1 MIDFVQKCNN
11 KNLILFIHGLM
22 GSNETW
28 KNEVTQNTFPELLL
42 KDFEI
47 KNNFDIA
54 YFEYYSS
61 FLNIKEK
68 IWSITSVFSKD
79 KSTPKNISV
88 NEISELLK
96 TRINY
101 ELNDYQSIVIIAH
114 SMGGIIAKKTILD
127 FAENGNS
134 KIKLFLS
141 LAVPH
146 LGSSIADYG
155 SFVSDNIQIQHLKP
169 FQEESM
175 SLLEKWHKSS
185 ILPLTKYYAGVYE
198 GVVNVRSAIPP
209 HTNKIDQI
217 KVDENHITIAKP
229 KDENNIVIVSTLKI
243 LKDFLKD
250 TKVDDI
256 DYAKIVSEDYSDE
269 YFVLKLIIA
278 GIHSSFIEDSKKHFY
293 YSEEIRKIFT
303 SSSERQILQEL
314 YARIESI
321 YKNLYGDFLLKKI
334 SSSDELINEV
344 HKKLTEEDQKLLQT
358 NLSKINFLHKKGMI
372 HQLAN
377 DLERKIFWNEHIYS
391 SEELNQ
397 RKGSINA

>member
-1 MIDFVQKCNN
+1 MISFVQKNDN
-11 KNLILFIHGLM
+11 RNLILFIHGLT

-28 KNEVTQNTFPELLL
+28 KNEATNNTFPELLL
-42 KDFEI
+42 KDDAI
-47 KNNFDIA
+47 KENFDIA

-61 FLNIKEK
+61 FLSIKERV
-68 IWSITSVFSKD
+68 SIFKSLFSKD

-88 NEISELLK
+88 SEISDLLN

-101 ELNDYQSIVIIAH
+101 ELENYQSIVIIAH

-146 LGSSIADYG
+146 LGSNLADYG
-155 SFVSDNIQIQHLKP
+155 SFISSNIQIKHLKP

-175 SLLEKWHKSS
+175 VLLEKWHKSS
-185 ILPLTKYYAGVYE
+185 ILPTTKYYAGLYE
-198 GVVNVRSAIPP
+198 GIVNIRSAIPP
-209 HTNKIDQI
+209 HTKEDDKI

-229 KDENNIVIVSTLKI
+229 KNENSIVVLSTLK
-243 LKDFLKD
+243 FLKEFLKN

-256 DYAKIVSEDYSDE
+256 DYEKNISEEYNDE

-278 GIHSSFIEDSKKHFY
+278 GIHSHFIEDSKKHFY

-303 SSSERQILQEL
+303 SSNDRKILQEL
-314 YARIESI
+314 YAKIESI
-321 YKNLYGDFLLKKI
+321 YKNLYGDLLTKKI
-334 SSSDELINEV
+334 SSSNELVNEI
-344 HKKLTEEDQKLLQT
+344 HKKITEEDRELLQT
-358 NLSKINFLHKKGMI
+358 SLSKINFLHKKGMI

-377 DLERKIFWNEHIYS
+377 DLERKIYWDEHIYS
-391 SEELNQ
+391 DTELNQ
-397 RKGSINA
+397 QKGLINE

>member
-1 MIDFVQKCNN
+1 MINFIQENN
-11 KNLILFIHGLM
+11 NNNLILFIHGLT

-42 KDFEI
+42 KDSEI

-61 FLNIKEK
+61 FLNIKEQ
-68 IWSITSVFSKD
+68 IWSIRLLFSKD
-79 KSTPKNISV
+79 KSSPKNISV
-88 NEISELLK
+88 SEISDLLN

-101 ELNDYQSIVIIAH
+101 ELENYQNIVIIAH

-146 LGSSIADYG
+146 LGSSLADYG
-155 SFVSDNIQIQHLKP
+155 SFISKNIQVKHLKP

-175 SLLEKWHKSS
+175 ALLEKWHKSS
-185 ILPLTKYYAGVYE
+185 VLPTTKYYAGLYE
-198 GVVNVRSAIPP
+198 GIVNIRSAIPP
-209 HTNKIDQI
+209 HTNENDKI

-229 KDENNIVIVSTLKI
+229 KDEKNIVIVSTLKF
-243 LKDFLKD
+243 LRDFLKN

-256 DYAKIVSEDYSDE
+256 DYEKIISEEYNDE

-278 GIHSSFIEDSKKHFY
+278 GIHSHFIEDSKKHFY

-303 SSSERQILQEL
+303 SSSDRKVLQEL
-314 YARIESI
+314 YAKIESI
-321 YKNLYGDFLLKKI
+321 YKNLYGDLLIQKI
-334 SSSDELINEV
+334 SSSDELVNEI
-344 HKKLTEEDQKLLQT
+344 HKKITEEDQELLQT
-358 NLSKINFLHKKGMI
+358 SLSKINFLHKKGMI

-377 DLERKIFWNEHIYS
+377 DLERKIYWDKHIYS
-391 SEELNQ
+391 ETELNQ
-397 RKGSINA
+397 KKGSINE

>member
-1 MIDFVQKCNN
+1 MIDFVQKSNN
-11 KNLILFIHGLM
+11 KNLILFIHGLI

-42 KDFEI
+42 KDSEI

-61 FLNIKEK
+61 FLKIKERL
-68 IWSITSVFSKD
+68 SILTSLISKD

-88 NEISELLK
+88 SEISDLLN

-101 ELNDYQSIVIIAH
+101 ELESYQSMIIIAH

-146 LGSSIADYG
+146 LGSSLADYAG
-155 SFVSDNIQIQHLKP
+155 FISSNIQIKHLKP

-175 SLLEKWHKSS
+175 TLLEKWNKSS
-185 ILPLTKYYAGVYE
+185 VLPTTKYYAGVYE
-198 GVVNVRSAIPP
+198 RVVNPYSAIPP
-209 HTNKIDQI
+209 HTHENDKI

-229 KDENNIVIVSTLKI
+229 KDEKNIVIVSTLKF
-243 LKDFLKD
+243 LKDFLKN
-250 TKVDDI
+250 TKADDI
-256 DYAKIVSEDYSDE
+256 DYEKIISEEYNDE

-278 GIHSSFIEDSKKHFY
+278 GIHSHFIEDSKKHFY

-303 SSSERQILQEL
+303 SSSDRKVLQEL
-314 YARIESI
+314 YAKIESI
-321 YKNLYGDFLLKKI
+321 YKNLYGDLLIQKI
-334 SSSDELINEV
+334 SSSDELVNEI
-344 HKKLTEEDQKLLQT
+344 HKKITEEDQELLQT
-358 NLSKINFLHKKGMI
+358 SLSKINFLHKKGMI

-377 DLERKIFWNEHIYS
+377 DLAKKIYWDEHIYS
-391 SEELNQ
+391 DTELNQ
-397 RKGSINA
+397 QKRFNQ